1 MTGHLFDKTF
11 RRLTFD
17 MMLAWEV
24 PAADSPPLTN
34 VCFSEY
40 NILRLILSGN
50 LCNALFA
57 VNTGG
62 PYTIKCGIWIKEM
75 NN

>member
-24 PAADSPPLTN
+24 PAADSQPLTN

-40 NILRLILSGN
+40 NILRLTLLLLILVD
-50 LCNALFA
+50 L
-57 VNTGG
+57 
-62 PYTIKCGIWIKEM
+62 IQ
-75 NN
+75 

>member
-1 MTGHLFDKTF
+1 MAGHLFDKTF

-24 PAADSPPLTN
+24 PAADSQPLTS
-34 VCFSEY
+34 VCFSDY
-40 NILRLILSGN
+40 T
-50 LCNALFA
+50 NALFA
-57 VNTGG
+57 VKTGG
-62 PYTIKCGIWIKEM
+62 PYTIKCGTWIKEM